1 MRIENRLRKLAIG
14 NPSYGLLLAQ
24 WEFDKKLLTRALN
37 TVGRDFPHYSLHDAS
52 HSSTI
57 ITQIEKIISK
67 DIEYLSAT
75 DCFLILESC
84 YWHDSGMLI
93 SDSEKINLLKSADF
107 QNFTLQEKENSS
119 EISEYIRLISST
131 TDTEDPLDLYEKS
144 KALTFI
150 LADYFRKQHAER
162 SGSYV
167 IDPQRIQIMS
177 PRTSLIPS
185 RLFHFVA
192 EIVSCHGRNREEIL
206 KIAKCNDGMDSE
218 DYAHPRYVAALLRI
232 GDLLDIDDGRFCQTM
247 LASIGKVP
255 LSSIAHQHKHSSIK
269 HLYIDSNVIEI
280 KSLCPDYESFEH
292 QSQWFDYLKHE
303 VRYQSENW
311 NDISPDKNYSSLP
324 VIKDLTCK
332 IDGYMDVDGKAP
344 HIKLYNKRVYEYL
357 SGNLIYSEKFP
368 FLRESIQNSIDS
380 IYYKVWGNYS
390 RIYNWNSSS
399 CENARNI
406 FNEKLE
412 LESIN
417 IKISRVE
424 LSDNEIQYLLEIQD
438 EGLGIGF
445 EDIKKIL
452 NVGSPLSKSQAQQK
466 SGMADWAKPS
476 GFFGLGMQS
485 IFKMSNYTT
494 ISTRT
499 ADGEQYEFSTSLSK
513 DGRLKIKI
521 KKASNINVIGT
532 NIKINFSYIKVPNTI
547 SYAQIDYL
555 NNYDPIKDELLEV
568 IPSIFEELIK
578 ENFFS
583 CRIPIYLNGSL
594 LNPKDEKKLIKYH
607 TNFELGVNFNL
618 KIDLE
623 QRYGRV
629 FSYKGVPFE
638 SKNITEGV
646 VGYYDIF
653 SDDASY
659 WLTIDRKK
667 QNPKSFN
674 ELYEKS
680 QDLIKKEY
688 KKIIDNSE
696 SKEAAEFYFYSL
708 YGMLDCTSWVD
719 FLINNKKIEDYFY
732 KGLELIVTDLNDSYL
747 RIKVG
752 TEVYIYELKSRLIGS
767 LVVRLNL
774 SFSIKIKKKKKY
786 KRNEQ
791 NIKYTIYSIDFV
803 PDGKGDT
810 SISVDIINQW
820 VTKRINNGCARSTVP
835 LYDIKYKEISI
846 KNQDLEPWIYSRT
859 EFTGWFSNF
868 LLLPI
873 KGKSQDVDLEDIFKY
888 YERKNKSKIEKS
900 RFIELYK
907 EFWSEI
913 KSV

>member
-57 ITQIEKIISK
+57 ITQIEKVISK

-84 YWHDSGMLI
+84 YWHDSGMII
-93 SDSEKINLLKSADF
+93 SDSEKIDLLKSAEF
-107 QNFTLQEKENSS
+107 QSFILQEKENSS
-119 EISEYIRLISST
+119 EISEYIRLINST
-131 TDTEDPLDLYEKS
+131 KDTEDSLDLYEKS

-192 EIVSCHGRNREEIL
+192 EIVSCHGRNREDIL
-206 KIAKCNDGMDSE
+206 KIAKCNDGMDSD
-218 DYAHPRYVAALLRI
+218 DYAHPRYIAALLRI

-255 LSSIAHQHKHSSIK
+255 LSSIAHQHKHASIK

-292 QSQWFDYLKHE
+292 QSQWFDYLKNE
-303 VRYQSENW
+303 LRYQSENW

-332 IDGYMDVDGKAP
+332 IDGYMDIDGKAP
-344 HIKLYNKRVYEYL
+344 QIKLYNKRVYEYL

-380 IYYKVWGNYS
+380 IYHKIWRNYS
-390 RIYNWNSSS
+390 KLYNWNSLSD
-399 CENARNI
+399 EHARNT

-417 IKISRVE
+417 IKISKVE
-424 LSDNEIQYLLEIQD
+424 LSDNEIKYLLEIQD
-438 EGLGIGF
+438 EGLGISF

-499 ADGEQYEFSTSLSK
+499 ADGEQYEFSTSLSD

-521 KKASNINVIGT
+521 KKVNDINIIGT

-547 SYAQIDYL
+547 SFSQIDYL
-555 NNYDPIKDELLEV
+555 KNYDPIKDELLEV

-594 LNPKDEKKLIKYH
+594 LNPKDEEVLRKYH
-607 TNFELGVNFNL
+607 TNFELGMNFNL
-618 KIDLE
+618 QVDLE
-623 QRYGRV
+623 KRYSEV
-629 FSYKGVPFE
+629 YAFKGVPFE
-638 SKNITEGV
+638 SKISINGI

-667 QNPKSFN
+667 QNPKSYN
-674 ELYEKS
+674 ELYKKA
-680 QDLIKKEY
+680 QDLIEKEY
-688 KKIIDNSE
+688 EKIIANSE
-696 SKEAAEFYFYSL
+696 SKEAADFYFYSL
-708 YGMLDCTSWVD
+708 YGKQNCTSWSD
-719 FLINNKKIEDYFY
+719 FLINNRKVEDYFE
-732 KGLELIVTDLNDSYL
+732 KGLELIITDLSDSYGKNQ
-747 RIKVG
+747 IE
-752 TEVYIYELKSRLIGS
+752 TEIYTHELKSRLIGS
-767 LVVRLNL
+767 LVDRLNL
-774 SFSIKIKKKKKY
+774 SFSIAIKSK
-786 KRNEQ
+786 E
-791 NIKYTIYSIDFV
+791 IYSRSGQSIEYNIYGINFN
-803 PDGKGDT
+803 PSAKGDVSV
-810 SISVDIINQW
+810 SIEVINQW
-820 VTKRINNGCARSTVP
+820 LTKVRNNGCARSTVP

-846 KNQDLEPWIYSRT
+846 EKQDLEPWIYCRT

-873 KGKSQDVDLEDIFKY
+873 KGKSKDVDLEDIFKY
-888 YERKNKSKIEKS
+888 YERKNKNKIEKS
-900 RFIELYK
+900 RFIELYN
-907 EFWSEI
+907 EFWDEI
-913 KSV
+913 SDV